1 MRQNDAYLFSLD
13 DKPQDLY
20 CIDARFY
27 GNISRF
33 LNHMCEPNLFACR
46 VFTTHQ
52 DLRFPHIAFFASEN
66 IVAGEE
72 LGSQLVFLNVVSK
85 AVTVVQSLERFSSG
99 PGKDCF
105 LAPYLVSH
113 KHIAKDRQTE
123 ACSQFDPARTEQRLS
138 FDRRAQGPGPGA
150 VRVATLGSWR
160 MLTLGAEYE
169 DTWALTPAKSGRPPG
184 QAAKGEPGPE
194 EGEDSGAEE
203 PGEPSWKAA
212 DANTVRGYDTV
223 LEMDGLS
230 SAGRRDGVR
239 QLVRKH
245 GILNSTP
252 WARGMA
258 RFAEDLPTRYGGGA
272 GGGGRGGP
280 GAGRGGARGGG
291 GGGAPGGQ
299 RVYKQSMAQR
309 ARTMAIYNPN
319 PVKQN
324 CFTVNRSL
332 FIFREDNLIRK
343 YAKRITEWPYPSRA
357 GAHSSD
363 KTPMSERLD
372 DTEPYFIGIFCFE
385 AAIKIIALGFAF
397 HKGSYL
403 RNGWNVMDFV
413 VVLTG
418 LASGFCGFMS
428 CLSTTLVQTEIS
440 QQLLDRLPW
449 KLIYQEDAATAEAL
463 ATSSS
468 SPPPLHL
475 VFSPSRLSG
484 EALCLFT
491 LPSPHIPGNNV
502 DIRMTCF
509 QDLDCSSI
517 LAEILAKVGSD
528 FDLRTLRAVRVL
540 RPLKLVSGIPS
551 LQVVLKS
558 IMKAMVPLLQ
568 IGLLLF
574 FAIVMFA
581 IIGVEFYMGKF
592 HTTCFRKDTGE
603 RAADWPCGLE
613 PPARMCPNGTECREY
628 WTGPNFGITNFDNI
642 LFAVL
647 TVFQCIT
654 MEGWVDIL
662 YSTNDVAG
670 NTWNWLYFIP
680 LIIIGSF
687 FMLNLVLGVLSG
699 EFAKERERVEKRQEF
714 LKLRRQQQI
723 ERELTGYLEWICKA
737 EEVLLEE
744 EDEIAEEKSPLDGAW
759 YKRKQNLPVLKRNKA
774 KKGKN
779 DLIGAEEGEDPFA
792 DISSVAPPGSPFGRA
807 SVKSSGK
814 MDSSSY
820 FRRKEKRIRFF
831 IRRMVKAQSF
841 YWIVLCLVGLNTLCV
856 AIVHYDQ
863 PKWLTKALYTAEFV
877 FLGLFLTEM
886 TLKMYGLGARNYFHS
901 SFNCF
906 DFGVIVGSICEV
918 IWDMIKPGA
927 SFGISVLRAL
937 RLLRIFKVTKYWNSL
952 RNLVVSLLNS
962 MKSIISLLF
971 LLFLFIVVFALLGM
985 QLFGGQFNFEDET
998 PTTNFDT
1005 FPAAIL
1011 TVFQILTGEDWNAVM
1026 YHGIE
1031 SQGGVRRGMFSSV
1044 YFIVLTLFGNYTL
1057 LNVFLAIAV
1066 DNLANAQELTKDEEE
1081 QEEAANKKLALQK
1094 ALEVKEVS
1102 PMSAANISIAAKE
1115 QQRTAK
1121 TMSVWEQR
1129 TNQLRRHN
1137 MRASSEALF
1146 NELDP
1151 EERRRLSSALHLHP
1165 DMKTHLD
1172 RPLVVEARDSEKP
1185 SRPPEGGW
1193 EEAGDSQQDGLGDNF
1208 HTHSR
1213 KHHRHRDKNGEG
1225 REGGDGRGG
1234 RHHIHHSRSRDHN
1247 ADSAQTKERTG
1258 DRSHSRDGGQGHR
1271 HQHQAGSPEEETND
1285 VRGGGEERGHRHHH
1299 SHRPPKEGNGM
1310 IANGAQGERRG
1321 KGGGGDS
1328 NGERKARSS
1337 RMVRAQSTLD
1347 GEDCNRNKN
1356 GTKGYRERQPDAEE
1370 DGLASSPLQPMRSS
1384 LSLGE
1389 KQEDADNQK
1398 NSTRASQAGL
1408 NSNAIHIPVTI
1419 TAPPGE
1425 TTIIPMNNIDCDN
1438 FQLSEEKKDLEEEEA
1453 ANGPRQILPY
1463 SSMFVFGQTNPVEYI
1478 VNPDNPYSCGCGVLW
1493 LCHYVVNLR
1502 YFEMCILV
1510 VITMSSIALAA
1521 EDPVQTNAPHNNV
1534 LKYLDYVF
1542 TGVFTFEMVIKY
1554 ITQTNCILNLNRG
1567 TTGKDINTIKSLRVL
1582 RVLRPLKTIKRLP
1595 KLKAVF
1601 DCVVNSLK
1609 NVLNILIVYIL
1620 FMFIFAVIAVQ
1631 LFKGK
1636 FFYCTDESKSL
1647 EKDCRGQFLEYDR
1660 DDVTA
1665 QVREWKKYDFHY
1677 DNVLWAFLTLFTVST
1692 GEGWPMVLKH
1702 SVDATYED
1710 QGPNPGFRMETSIFY
1725 VVYFV
1730 VFPFFFV
1737 NIFVALIIITFQE
1750 QGDKAMSECSLE
1762 KNERACI
1769 DFAINAKPLTRYM
1782 PENKQSFQYK
1792 MWKFVVSPPFE
1803 YAIMTLI
1810 ALNTVVLMMKFYG
1823 APYLYE
1829 AMLKYLNIVFTAL
1842 FTLECI
1848 LKIIAFGPLNYLK
1861 AAWNVFDFVTVL
1873 GSITDI
1879 LVTEIKDKMINL
1891 SFLRLFR
1898 AARLIKLLRQGYT
1911 IRILLWTFVQSFKA
1925 LPYVCLLIAMLFFI
1939 YAIIGMQVFGNIE
1952 LIDDNAINHHNNFQT
1967 FFQALTLLFRSATGE
1982 AWHEIMLACLS
1993 DRPCDKL
2000 SGNTGNECGSD
2011 FAYFYF
2017 VSFIFLCS
2025 FLMLNLFV
2033 AVIMDNFEYLTR
2045 DASILGPHHLDEFI
2059 RVWAEYDPAACGR
2072 ICYQDMY
2079 KLLRFISPPLG
2090 LGKKCPN
2097 RVAYKWES
2105 VMQLNNPQVVPVGT
2119 AYLLACSLNRLVKM
2133 NMPIADDNTVQF
2145 TSTLMAL
2152 IRTALEIKLAS
2163 GVLAQR
2169 LCDADLKRE
2178 INRVWPNLSQKTV
2191 DLLVTPH
2198 KYNELT
2204 VGKVYAALMIFDYY
2218 KQNRAK
2224 RLQQQ
2229 NSSVGPQSKL
2239 GALFRP
2245 VLPLT
2250 HILEVEPPI
2259 SSPKHP
2265 FPPLHEQEAKLEA
2278 LPTTNTTT
2286 TTTSVNRDTILN
2298 QRSAIKHSQS
2308 GDVSQSAQRPKGR
2321 RKLQRGQS
2329 EDVPYSTR
2337 PQEQVELKQVENI
2350 SDTEAYPSLEGHCK
2364 AASLPR
2370 LNAEYYPI
2378 VDLSPIRRSASS
2390 LTQQRHQEVGLRE
2403 YDLERPG
2410 LAQSSTGP
2418 GQVQGQDRAHHHHH
2432 HHRCHRRRDKDKD
2445 KKQKSLDRAGSVQP
2459 SSTVGSF
2466 TDPSAEGLSRERARE
2481 RDRSRPHER
2490 RHHSSAGEKQRYY
2503 SCERYGSREQC
2514 HTKSAGP
2521 SRSTSPGEGQDT
2533 GLLKQHG
2540 SSVLKAGP
2548 GTLPSG
2554 SSTPGRGRRQLPQTP
2569 LTPRPAVAYKTAN
2582 SSPLPS
2588 SASTATTGHQTR
2600 FSRGLSEHDRLVGG
2614 YDESPIPVTRIGSD
2628 PNLNRQPQ
2636 AASQQALLE
2645 EAEDFQD
2652 NVSSH
2657 GGGRSARTTASTTA
2671 SASHGTAAAPV
2682 TVPTTQGRAGVVPN
2696 GYHFTLGVN
2705 SASGPGSRATGSL
2718 REREEEDCAVQCEK
2732 LHHLHYTHTA
2742 GSLRPVHL
2750 PN

>member
-1 MRQNDAYLFSLD
+1 
-13 DKPQDLY
+13 
-20 CIDARFY
+20 
-27 GNISRF
+27 
-33 LNHMCEPNLFACR
+33 
-46 VFTTHQ
+46 
-52 DLRFPHIAFFASEN
+52 
-66 IVAGEE
+66 
-72 LGSQLVFLNVVSK
+72 
-85 AVTVVQSLERFSSG
+85 
-99 PGKDCF
+99 
-105 LAPYLVSH
+105 
-113 KHIAKDRQTE
+113 
-123 ACSQFDPARTEQRLS
+123 
-138 FDRRAQGPGPGA
+138 
-150 VRVATLGSWR
+150 
-160 MLTLGAEYE
+160 
-169 DTWALTPAKSGRPPG
+169 
-184 QAAKGEPGPE
+184 
-194 EGEDSGAEE
+194 
-203 PGEPSWKAA
+203 
-212 DANTVRGYDTV
+212 
-223 LEMDGLS
+223 
-230 SAGRRDGVR
+230 
-239 QLVRKH
+239 
-245 GILNSTP
+245 
-252 WARGMA
+252 MA
-258 RFAEDLPTRYGGGA
+258 RFADDLPSRYGGSTV
-272 GGGGRGGP
+272 GGGRGGP

-291 GGGAPGGQ
+291 AGGAGGGGAQ
-299 RVYKQSMAQR
+299 RMYKQSMAQR

-343 YAKRITEWPYPSRA
+343 YYMILATIIANCIVLALEQHLPA
-357 GAHSSD
+357 SD

-418 LASGFCGFMS
+418 
-428 CLSTTLVQTEIS
+428 I
-440 QQLLDRLPW
+440 
-449 KLIYQEDAATAEAL
+449 L
-463 ATSSS
+463 AT
-468 SPPPLHL
+468 
-475 VFSPSRLSG
+475 
-484 EALCLFT
+484 
-491 LPSPHIPGNNV
+491 
-502 DIRMTCF
+502 
-509 QDLDCSSI
+509 
-517 LAEILAKVGSD
+517 VGSD

-592 HTTCFRKDTGE
+592 HQSCFKPGGE
-603 RAADWPCGLE
+603 VVDWPCGSEL
-613 PPARMCPNGTECREY
+613 PARTCPNGTVCQEY

-662 YSTNDVAG
+662 YSTNDAVG
-670 NTWNWLYFIP
+670 NNWNWLYFIP

-744 EDEIAEEKSPLDGAW
+744 EDEIADEKSPLDGAW
-759 YKRKQNLPVLKRNKA
+759 YKRKQNLSVLKRGKI

-792 DISSVAPPGSPFGRA
+792 DMSSAVPPGSPFGRA
-807 SVKSSGK
+807 SVKSGGK
-814 MDSSSY
+814 MDSSTY
-820 FRRKEKRIRFF
+820 FRRKEKRFRFF

-863 PKWLTKALYTAEFV
+863 PEWLTRALYTAELV

-906 DFGVIVGSICEV
+906 DFGVIVGSIFEV
-918 IWDMIKPGA
+918 IWDLIKPGA

-962 MKSIISLLF
+962 MKSIIIIFTKLQPSDILLYPA
-971 LLFLFIVVFALLGM
+971 ALLWLLM
-985 QLFGGQFNFEDET
+985 
-998 PTTNFDT
+998 
-1005 FPAAIL
+1005 I
-1011 TVFQILTGEDWNAVM
+1011 ILTGEDWNAVM

-1031 SQGGVRRGMFSSV
+1031 SQGGVRRGMFSSI

-1102 PMSAANISIAAKE
+1102 PMSAANISIAAFVKQNRDALSRRSSVTSIQSPKE
-1115 QQRTAK
+1115 QQRSAK

-1129 TNQLRRHN
+1129 TNQLRKHN
-1137 MRASSEALF
+1137 MKTSTEALF

-1151 EERRRLSSALHLHP
+1151 EENLRISSTLHLHP
-1165 DMKTHLD
+1165 DMTTHSD
-1172 RPLVVEARDSEKP
+1172 RPLVVEDKNGDQTKAGVQQDAGGPRQGTVRDS
-1185 SRPPEGGW
+1185 
-1193 EEAGDSQQDGLGDNF
+1193 F

-1213 KHHRHRDKNGEG
+1213 RHYHHRDRNGEG
-1225 REGGDGRGG
+1225 GDSQGG
-1234 RHHIHHSRSRDHN
+1234 RHHSHHSRSREHN
-1247 ADSAQTKERTG
+1247 GNGSQDKERSG
-1258 DRSHSRDGGQGHR
+1258 NHEGQR
-1271 HQHQAGSPEEETND
+1271 HHHQTGSPEED
-1285 VRGGGEERGHRHHH
+1285 ARPGGGGGEERGHRHHR
-1299 SHRPPKEGNGM
+1299 SRRTLKEGNGRLT
-1310 IANGAQGERRG
+1310 NGAQEEG
-1321 KGGGGDS
+1321 KGRGDS
-1328 NGERKARSS
+1328 NGEKRLRSTRTSKA
-1337 RMVRAQSTLD
+1337 QFTLSGD
-1347 GEDCNRNKN
+1347 ECKGNKN
-1356 GTKGYRERQPDAEE
+1356 GSKSHRDRQADTEE
-1370 DGLASSPLQPMRSS
+1370 GSLAGSPFQLKRSS
-1384 LSLGE
+1384 LTPSE

-1408 NSNAIHIPVTI
+1408 NSNAVHIPVTV

-1438 FQLSEEKKDLEEEEA
+1438 FRLSEEKKDLEEEEA

-1463 SSMFVFGQTNPVEYI
+1463 SSMFIFGQTNPVRR
-1478 VNPDNPYSCGCGVLW
+1478 

-1502 YFEMCILV
+1502 YFEMCILM
-1510 VITMSSIALAA
+1510 VITMSSITLAA
-1521 EDPVQTNAPHNNV
+1521 EDPVQANAPRNNV

-1542 TGVFTFEMVIKY
+1542 TGVFTFEMVIKMIDLGLLLHPGSY
-1554 ITQTNCILNLNRG
+1554 FRDLWNILDFIVVSGALVAFACSG
-1567 TTGKDINTIKSLRVL
+1567 TKGKDINTIKSLRVL

-1636 FFYCTDESKSL
+1636 FFYCTDESKGL
-1647 EKDCRGQFLEYDR
+1647 EKDCRGQFLEYDHKE
-1660 DDVTA
+1660 VTA
-1665 QVREWKKYDFHY
+1665 QPREWKKYEFHY

-1692 GEGWPMVLKH
+1692 GEGWPLVLKH

-1710 QGPNPGFRMETSIFY
+1710 QGPSPGFRMETSIFY

-1769 DFAINAKPLTRYM
+1769 DFAINARPLTRYM
-1782 PENKQSFQYK
+1782 PENKQSFQYR
-1792 MWKFVVSPPFE
+1792 MWKFVVSSPFE

-1823 APYLYE
+1823 APTVYE
-1829 AMLKYLNIVFTAL
+1829 SMLKYLNIVFTGL

-1848 LKIIAFGPLNYLK
+1848 LKIIAFNPLNYLK
-1861 AAWNVFDFVTVL
+1861 EPWNVFDFVTVI

-1879 LVTEIKDKMINL
+1879 LFTEINNKMINL

-1939 YAIIGMQVFGNIE
+1939 YAIIGMQVSGVNDMHLLNQSGFIYLCTVLFFSSFFFLFVYLTGTVQLNI
-1952 LIDDNAINHHNNFQT
+1952 
-1967 FFQALTLLFRSATGE
+1967 ATKQVADVQVHKE
-1982 AWHEIMLACLS
+1982 KFSM
-1993 DRPCDKL
+1993 
-2000 SGNTGNECGSD
+2000 
-2011 FAYFYF
+2011 
-2017 VSFIFLCS
+2017 
-2025 FLMLNLFV
+2025 MLNLFV

-2072 ICYQDMY
+2072 ISYRDMY
-2079 KLLRFISPPLG
+2079 EMLRDMSPPLG
-2090 LGKKCPN
+2090 LGKKCPP
-2097 RVAYKWES
+2097 RIAYK
-2105 VMQLNNPQVVPVGT
+2105 
-2119 AYLLACSLNRLVKM
+2119 RLVRM
-2133 NMPIADDNTVQF
+2133 NMPIADDNTVHF

-2178 INRVWPNLSQKTV
+2178 INRVWPNLQQKTV

-2198 KYNELT
+2198 KCESVDNELT
-2204 VGKVYAALMIFDYY
+2204 VGKVYAAHMIFDYY

-2224 RLQQQ
+2224 KLQQQ
-2229 NSSVGPQSKL
+2229 NPSGISQSKL
-2239 GALFRP
+2239 SALFRP
-2245 VLPLT
+2245 VLPFT
-2250 HILEVEPPI
+2250 HLHEAAPPI
-2259 SSPKHP
+2259 KPPPPPDPEPEPKPEVPPSTTINSSSKR
-2265 FPPLHEQEAKLEA
+2265 A
-2278 LPTTNTTT
+2278 T
-2286 TTTSVNRDTILN
+2286 
-2298 QRSAIKHSQS
+2298 RSNIKHSQS
-2308 GDVSQSAQRPKGR
+2308 GDFSQAPQRHKAR
-2321 RKLQRGQS
+2321 RRLQRGQS
-2329 EDVPYSTR
+2329 EDVPCSTR
-2337 PQEQVELKQVENI
+2337 AQVEKDSPPVENV
-2350 SDTEAYPSLEGHCK
+2350 SDSEGYPSLEGHTR

-2370 LNAEYYPI
+2370 LNAEYHRSHPRHAPGTHLAPI
-2378 VDLSPIRRSASS
+2378 VDLSPIKRSLSS
-2390 LTQQRHQEVGLRE
+2390 LTPQRPQQEAGLRD
-2403 YDLERPG
+2403 YDLERVDQNRVP
-2410 LAQSSTGP
+2410 ASTD
-2418 GQVQGQDRAHHHHH
+2418 QGQGQERAHHHHH
-2432 HHRCHRRRDKDKD
+2432 HHRCHRRRDKDK
-2445 KKQKSLDRAGSVQP
+2445 KQKSLDNPSSVQP
-2459 SSTVGSF
+2459 SRTAGSF
-2466 TDPSAEGLSRERARE
+2466 EDPSADGLSRERARE

-2503 SCERYGSREQC
+2503 SCERYGSREHCQAR
-2514 HTKSAGP
+2514 SAGP
-2521 SRSTSPGEGQDT
+2521 SRSASPGESLDT
-2533 GLLKQHG
+2533 GLIKQGG
-2540 SSVLKAGP
+2540 SVVKLS
-2548 GTLPSG
+2548 SG
-2554 SSTPGRGRRQLPQTP
+2554 NNMHGRGRRQLPQTP
-2569 LTPRPAVAYKTAN
+2569 LTPRPAVAYKTST
-2582 SSPLPS
+2582 SSAPPS
-2588 SASTATTGHQTR
+2588 SASTSTAGPQAR
-2600 FSRGLSEHDRLVGG
+2600 FCRGIPEHDRLLAGHE
-2614 YDESPIPVTRIGSD
+2614 ESKTPVTSVSSD
-2628 PNLNRQPQ
+2628 SNSNRQQLDSP
-2636 AASQQALLE
+2636 QQALLE
-2645 EAEDFQD
+2645 EGEDFQD
-2652 NVSSH
+2652 AVSSH
-2657 GGGRSARTTASTTA
+2657 GGGHSSRS
-2671 SASHGTAAAPV
+2671 SAPTSSSQGSAATPVTAAAM
-2682 TVPTTQGRAGVVPN
+2682 QGRAAGVPN
-2696 GYHFTLGVN
+2696 GYHFTLG
-2705 SASGPGSRATGSL
+2705 SASGPGSRGTAGL
-2718 REREEEDCAVQCEK
+2718 REQEEEDWC
-2732 LHHLHYTHTA
+2732 
-2742 GSLRPVHL
+2742 
-2750 PN
+2750 

>member
-1 MRQNDAYLFSLD
+1 
-13 DKPQDLY
+13 
-20 CIDARFY
+20 
-27 GNISRF
+27 
-33 LNHMCEPNLFACR
+33 
-46 VFTTHQ
+46 
-52 DLRFPHIAFFASEN
+52 
-66 IVAGEE
+66 
-72 LGSQLVFLNVVSK
+72 
-85 AVTVVQSLERFSSG
+85 
-99 PGKDCF
+99 
-105 LAPYLVSH
+105 
-113 KHIAKDRQTE
+113 
-123 ACSQFDPARTEQRLS
+123 
-138 FDRRAQGPGPGA
+138 
-150 VRVATLGSWR
+150 
-160 MLTLGAEYE
+160 
-169 DTWALTPAKSGRPPG
+169 
-184 QAAKGEPGPE
+184 
-194 EGEDSGAEE
+194 
-203 PGEPSWKAA
+203 
-212 DANTVRGYDTV
+212 
-223 LEMDGLS
+223 
-230 SAGRRDGVR
+230 
-239 QLVRKH
+239 
-245 GILNSTP
+245 
-252 WARGMA
+252 MA
-258 RFAEDLPTRYGGGA
+258 RFSDDLPSRYGGG
-272 GGGGRGGP
+272 GGGGRGG
-280 GAGRGGARGGG
+280 GARGGAG
-291 GGGAPGGQ
+291 GAGGLGGGGAVGAGHHHGGAPGGQ
-299 RVYKQSMAQR
+299 RMYKQSMAQR

-324 CFTVNRSL
+324 CLTVNPLCFCSL
-332 FIFREDNLIRK
+332 TLHTPFEYMILATIIANCIVLSLEQHLP
-343 YAKRITEWPYPSRA
+343 A
-357 GAHSSD
+357 SD

-418 LASGFCGFMS
+418 
-428 CLSTTLVQTEIS
+428 I
-440 QQLLDRLPW
+440 
-449 KLIYQEDAATAEAL
+449 L
-463 ATSSS
+463 AT
-468 SPPPLHL
+468 
-475 VFSPSRLSG
+475 
-484 EALCLFT
+484 
-491 LPSPHIPGNNV
+491 
-502 DIRMTCF
+502 
-509 QDLDCSSI
+509 
-517 LAEILAKVGSD
+517 VGSD

-592 HTTCFRKDTGE
+592 HTTCFRIDTGE
-603 RAADWPCGLE
+603 IATDWPCGVE
-613 PPARMCPNGTECREY
+613 PPARLCPNDTQCREY

-654 MEGWVDIL
+654 MEGWVEIL

-744 EDEIAEEKSPLDGAW
+744 EDEIAEEKVCCPVCVL
-759 YKRKQNLPVLKRNKA
+759 VLKRGKA

-779 DLIGAEEGEDPFA
+779 ELIGAEEGEDPFA

-807 SVKSSGK
+807 SVKSGGK
-814 MDSSSY
+814 LDSSTY

-863 PKWLTKALYTAEFV
+863 PEWLTTALYTAEFV

-906 DFGVIVGSICEV
+906 DFGVIVGSIFEV

-937 RLLRIFKVTKYWNSL
+937 RLLRIFKCLLFPLRYWNSL

-985 QLFGGQFNFEDET
+985 QLFGGQFNFENKT

-1031 SQGGVRRGMFSSV
+1031 SQGGVRRGMFSSI

-1102 PMSAANISIAAKE
+1102 PMSAANISIAAD
-1115 QQRTAK
+1115 QRTTK
-1121 TMSVWEQR
+1121 SKSVWEQR

-1137 MRASSEALF
+1137 IRASSEALF

-1151 EERRRLSSALHLHP
+1151 EDRLRLTSALHLHP

-1172 RPLVVEARDSEKP
+1172 RPLVMDGRNGDKTSETR
-1185 SRPPEGGW
+1185 SEGH
-1193 EEAGDSQQDGLGDNF
+1193 EEAVEGES

-1213 KHHRHRDKNGEG
+1213 KHHRHHNRNGE
-1225 REGGDGRGG
+1225 
-1234 RHHIHHSRSRDHN
+1234 N
-1247 ADSAQTKERTG
+1247 
-1258 DRSHSRDGGQGHR
+1258 RDGGDNKGGTNHGHRSRRRDQNGDGVLGKERKPERRYSRDVGQGHWHHHHR
-1271 HQHQAGSPEEETND
+1271 RSGSPEENGETD
-1285 VRGGGEERGHRHHH
+1285 GGDGGH
-1299 SHRPPKEGNGM
+1299 HRPHYQHPPNKGNGS
-1310 IANGAQGERRG
+1310 IGNGERRND
-1321 KGGGGDS
+1321 GD
-1328 NGERKARSS
+1328 NKARCS
-1337 RMVRAQSTLD
+1337 RMLKAQSTLNGD
-1347 GEDCNRNKN
+1347 ECKRNR
-1356 GTKGYRERQPDAEE
+1356 KGVRGHRTFQPFHLTFSVEESPMKSRVPLSLFREKQTDAE
-1370 DGLASSPLQPMRSS
+1370 DSGLASSPLQLMHSDLS
-1384 LSLGE
+1384 LSE

-1408 NSNAIHIPVTI
+1408 NNNAIHIPVTV
-1419 TAPPGE
+1419 TSPPGE
-1425 TTIIPMNNIDCDN
+1425 TTIIP
-1438 FQLSEEKKDLEEEEA
+1438 SEYRDDLEEEGNSEAA

-1463 SSMFVFGQTNPVEYI
+1463 SSMFIFGQTNPVRQ
-1478 VNPDNPYSCGCGVLW
+1478 

-1521 EDPVQTNAPHNNV
+1521 EDPVQANAPRNNV

-1542 TGVFTFEMVIKY
+1542 TGVFTFEMVIKMIDLGLLLHPGSY
-1554 ITQTNCILNLNRG
+1554 FRDLWNILDFIVVSGALVAFACSG
-1567 TTGKDINTIKSLRVL
+1567 TKGKDINTIKSLRVL

-1636 FFYCTDESKSL
+1636 FFYCTDESKAL
-1647 EKDCRGQFLEYDR
+1647 EKDCRGQFLDYDR
-1660 DDVTA
+1660 DNVEA
-1665 QVREWKKYDFHY
+1665 QPREWKKYEFHY

-1710 QGPNPGFRMETSIFY
+1710 QGPSPGFRMETSIFY

-1769 DFAINAKPLTRYM
+1769 DFAINARPLTRYM
-1782 PENKQSFQYK
+1782 PQNKLSFQYK
-1792 MWKFVVSPPFE
+1792 MWRFVVSPPFE
-1803 YAIMTLI
+1803 YAIMILI
-1810 ALNTVVLMMKFYG
+1810 ALNTVVLMMKFYE
-1823 APYLYE
+1823 APVWYE
-1829 AMLKYLNIVFTAL
+1829 SMLKYLNITFTAL

-1952 LIDDNAINHHNNFQT
+1952 LNDESSINRHNNFQT

-1993 DRPCDKL
+1993 NRACDQL
-2000 SGNTGNECGSD
+2000 SGSVGKECGSD

-2072 ICYQDMY
+2072 MTYCDMY
-2079 KLLRFISPPLG
+2079 KMLRDMSPPLG
-2090 LGKKCPN
+2090 LGKKCPS
-2097 RVAYKWES
+2097 RVAYK
-2105 VMQLNNPQVVPVGT
+2105 
-2119 AYLLACSLNRLVKM
+2119 RLVKM
-2133 NMPIADDNTVQF
+2133 NMPISEDNTVQF

-2163 GVLAQR
+2163 
-2169 LCDADLKRE
+2169 D
-2178 INRVWPNLSQKTV
+2178 
-2191 DLLVTPH
+2191 
-2198 KYNELT
+2198 NELT
-2204 VGKVYAALMIFDYY
+2204 VGKVYAAHMIFDYY
-2218 KQNRAK
+2218 KQNRAR

-2229 NSSVGPQSKL
+2229 HPSGPQ
-2239 GALFRP
+2239 
-2245 VLPLT
+2245 
-2250 HILEVEPPI
+2250 
-2259 SSPKHP
+2259 
-2265 FPPLHEQEAKLEA
+2265 
-2278 LPTTNTTT
+2278 
-2286 TTTSVNRDTILN
+2286 
-2298 QRSAIKHSQS
+2298 
-2308 GDVSQSAQRPKGR
+2308 
-2321 RKLQRGQS
+2321 
-2329 EDVPYSTR
+2329 VPDGT
-2337 PQEQVELKQVENI
+2337 
-2350 SDTEAYPSLEGHCK
+2350 D
-2364 AASLPR
+2364 
-2370 LNAEYYPI
+2370 
-2378 VDLSPIRRSASS
+2378 PIRRSASS
-2390 LTQQRHQEVGLRE
+2390 LTPLRQHELYLRE
-2403 YDLERPG
+2403 YHLDRPVH
-2410 LAQSSTGP
+2410 Q
-2418 GQVQGQDRAHHHHH
+2418 QHHH
-2432 HHRCHRRRDKDKD
+2432 HHRCHRRRDKDK
-2445 KKQKSLDRAGSVQP
+2445 KQKSLDRGATVKP
-2459 SSTVGSF
+2459 SGTVDSF
-2466 TDPSAEGLSRERARE
+2466 TDPLAEGVCRERPRE

-2503 SCERYGSREQC
+2503 SCERYGSRQQC
-2514 HTKSAGP
+2514 HTRSAGP
-2521 SRSTSPGEGQDT
+2521 SRSTSPGEGHEN
-2533 GLLKQHG
+2533 GGAG
-2540 SSVLKAGP
+2540 SVSKIGP
-2548 GTLPSG
+2548 GTLD
-2554 SSTPGRGRRQLPQTP
+2554 SSVPARNRRQLPQTP
-2569 LTPRPAVAYKTAN
+2569 LTPRPAVSYKTA
-2582 SSPLPS
+2582 
-2588 SASTATTGHQTR
+2588 SASTAQPSAAVTTTGHQTR
-2600 FSRGLSEHDRLVGG
+2600 FIRGLSEHERLLGHHS
-2614 YDESPIPVTRIGSD
+2614 ESTIPVTRIGSD
-2628 PNLNRQPQ
+2628 THLNRQQPE
-2636 AASQQALLE
+2636 ALPPNLLE
-2645 EAEDFQD
+2645 DTEDFHD
-2652 NVSSH
+2652 AVSSH
-2657 GGGRSARTTASTTA
+2657 GGAGRFARTFPSTAT
-2671 SASHGTAAAPV
+2671 GTSAAPV
-2682 TVPTTQGRAGVVPN
+2682 TVPVTQGRTVTVPN
-2696 GYHFTLGVN
+2696 GYHFTLN
-2705 SASGPGSRATGSL
+2705 SVSGPGNRGAESL
-2718 REREEEDCAVQCEK
+2718 RDRDEEDWC
-2732 LHHLHYTHTA
+2732 
-2742 GSLRPVHL
+2742 
-2750 PN
+2750 